1 MQRFFI
7 SLSYNGTTFNGWQIQ
22 SNTPNTIQQV
32 IEDKMSMILKE
43 RIELVGCGRT
53 DTGVSAKNYVAHFDT
68 MLQDIHQNKEHW
80 IYKFNTVLP
89 ESISIND
96 IYRVK
101 PSAHARFDAIERTY
115 YYHVH
120 QHKNPFINQFS
131 TYIYGE
137 LDFELMNKAALI
149 LLEHSDFTSFSKLH
163 AQTKTNN
170 CKITRAVWQKTNI
183 NEWRFVISADRF
195 LRGMVRAIVGTLILV
210 GKNKITLDDFN
221 EIIKSKDRS
230 KAGNNMAPEA
240 LFLTRIKYPETIHFG
255 N

>member
-22 SNTPNTIQQV
+22 SNTPNTVQQV
-32 IEDKMSMILKE
+32 IEDKLSMILKE
-43 RIELVGCGRT
+43 RVELVGCGRT
-53 DTGVSAKNYVAHFDT
+53 DTGVSAKNYMAHFDSSIA
-68 MLQDIHQNKEHW
+68 DIEQNKSHW

-96 IYRVK
+96 IFEVK
-101 PSAHARFDAIERTY
+101 PAAHARFDATERTY
-115 YYHVH
+115 YYHIH
-120 QHKNPFINQFS
+120 QHKNPFISQFS

-137 LDFELMNKAALI
+137 LDFELMNKAALL
-149 LLEHSDFTSFSKLH
+149 LLEHTDFTSFSKLH

-170 CKITRAVWQKTNI
+170 CKITKAVWQKTNT

-210 GKNKITLDDFN
+210 GKNKITLRDFDH
-221 EIIKSKDRS
+221 IIECKDRS
-230 KAGNNMAPEA
+230 KAGNNMPPEA
-240 LFLTRIKYPETIHFG
+240 LFLTRIKYPETIHIG
-255 N
+255 K